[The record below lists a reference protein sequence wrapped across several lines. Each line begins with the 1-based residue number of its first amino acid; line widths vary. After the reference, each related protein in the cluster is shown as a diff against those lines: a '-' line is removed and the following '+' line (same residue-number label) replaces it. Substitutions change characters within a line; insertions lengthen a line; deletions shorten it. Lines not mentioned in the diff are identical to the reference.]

1 MNLRST
7 LLTALFLP
15 LFAQAQSSPGI
26 PDGPIPALV
35 ARPLLEQDPSV
46 AAARAT
52 LDAAR
57 RESNILDASPYEWT
71 ARATGQRRRVE
82 NEANS
87 NEWNVALERTIRLPA
102 KASADRKL
110 GQATVDEAEARY
122 GEAMH
127 EAARDLLELW
137 MAWLQANANYEL
149 SKSMQQFAVENL
161 SAVQKRAKAGDAA
174 KLDVSLAQSELAE
187 QRRQTNEA
195 KLGASLTWTQLH
207 SRFPGFDGQFS
218 NFPNISALAQDS
230 GYLQARIREQSDRFK
245 AAEAA
250 WRSADAQAQRSRA
263 ERTPDP
269 TLGVFSGSEAR
280 GRERLVGVS
289 ISIPIPSGSRSERAI
304 QATHVAEA
312 KRQELE
318 AIRRQ
323 IGAEI
328 DSSII
333 TVQSNYDGMLL
344 AEESANSMR
353 ENARL
358 MQRAYLLGEGDLQGL
373 LLTQR
378 QAATAQQG
386 ALGAK
391 TSAIRSYYQLLIDSH
406 LIWGLEQN

>member
-195 KLGASLTWTQLH
+195 KLGASLTWTQLQPLP
-207 SRFPGFDGQFS
+207 RF
-218 NFPNISALAQDS
+218 
-230 GYLQARIREQSDRFK
+230 
-245 AAEAA
+245 
-250 WRSADAQAQRSRA
+250 
-263 ERTPDP
+263 
-269 TLGVFSGSEAR
+269 
-280 GRERLVGVS
+280 
-289 ISIPIPSGSRSERAI
+289 
-304 QATHVAEA
+304 
-312 KRQELE
+312 
-318 AIRRQ
+318 
-323 IGAEI
+323 
-328 DSSII
+328 
-333 TVQSNYDGMLL
+333 
-344 AEESANSMR
+344 
-353 ENARL
+353 
-358 MQRAYLLGEGDLQGL
+358 
-373 LLTQR
+373 
-378 QAATAQQG
+378 
-386 ALGAK
+386 
-391 TSAIRSYYQLLIDSH
+391 
-406 LIWGLEQN
+406 

>member
-7 LLTALFLP
+7 LLAALFLP
-15 LFAQAQSSPGI
+15 LFAQAQSSP
-26 PDGPIPALV
+26 AYRTVRSRRWLR
-35 ARPLLEQDPSV
+35 ALLEQDPPLLLRGHAGCGTS
-46 AAARAT
+46 RI
-52 LDAAR
+52 
-57 RESNILDASPYEWT
+57 NILDASPYEWT

-174 KLDVSLAQSELAE
+174 KLDVSLAQSRLAE
-187 QRRQTNEA
+187 QRRQTSEA

-280 GRERLVGVS
+280 GRSDSSAYRS
-289 ISIPIPSGSRSERAI
+289 ASRSRVGPA
-304 QATHVAEA
+304 
-312 KRQELE
+312 
-318 AIRRQ
+318 
-323 IGAEI
+323 
-328 DSSII
+328 
-333 TVQSNYDGMLL
+333 
-344 AEESANSMR
+344 
-353 ENARL
+353 ARGYPSDACGGG
-358 MQRAYLLGEGDLQGL
+358 QTPG
-373 LLTQR
+373 T
-378 QAATAQQG
+378 
-386 ALGAK
+386 
-391 TSAIRSYYQLLIDSH
+391 
-406 LIWGLEQN
+406 